1 MHGGHWLLAAGMAAI
16 VNHRIAGSDYLKG
29 NDWLHVVPRVARM
42 NEVKSGSGLRASTLV
57 PDFAALIPATCFDR
71 EAAAMRQELE
81 EAFAVLTTLDAFTK
95 LARGGSDTLN

>member
-1 MHGGHWLLAAGMAAI
+1 
-16 VNHRIAGSDYLKG
+16 
-29 NDWLHVVPRVARM
+29 M

-57 PDFAALIPATCFDR
+57 PDFAALIRATCFDR

>member
-1 MHGGHWLLAAGMAAI
+1 MSPPALPSSTDLGAISRRSPDERSEIRERPAGFNA
-16 VNHRIAGSDYLKG
+16 
-29 NDWLHVVPRVARM
+29 
-42 NEVKSGSGLRASTLV
+42 LV